1 MEIKQKLKIFY
12 ITSIFSM
19 VFAVL
24 GFSYNTWRME
34 LSEENNNLRT
44 ASFEVLLQLSELEQI
59 IYAIHYDNDIK
70 EGSPRKG
77 WVKVG
82 LVNDLSS
89 LIGGEVK
96 QESLALKKLWG
107 LHWQDVPSDEQIVQL
122 LVSKIDSVRLS
133 IKHVLEGLAWVDIQ
147 KAASERGLSD
157 AEYLV

>member
-1 MEIKQKLKIFY
+1 MTAVYGGCMEIKQKLKIFY

-59 IYAIHYDNDIK
+59 IYAIHYDKDIK
-70 EGSPRKG
+70 EGNPRKG

-96 QESLALKKLWG
+96 QESLALKELWG
-107 LHWQDVPSDEQIVQL
+107 LHWQDVSSDEQVVQA
-122 LVSKIDSVRLS
+122 LVSKIDMVRLS
-133 IKHVLEGLAWVDIQ
+133 IKRVLE
-147 KAASERGLSD
+147 S
-157 AEYLV
+157 LV

>member
-107 LHWQDVPSDEQIVQL
+107 LHWQDVSSDEQIVQI

-133 IKHVLEGLAWVDIQ
+133 IKRVLEGLA
-147 KAASERGLSD
+147 
-157 AEYLV
+157 